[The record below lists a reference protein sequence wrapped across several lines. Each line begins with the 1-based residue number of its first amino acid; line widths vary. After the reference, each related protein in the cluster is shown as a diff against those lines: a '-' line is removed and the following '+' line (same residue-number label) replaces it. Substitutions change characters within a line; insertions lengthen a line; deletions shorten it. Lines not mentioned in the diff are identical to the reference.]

1 MLAGKFNQLHVSSIS
16 APRQFALGSFE
27 ISLALSD
34 VFSVLVVIISFLLV
48 FNITLI
54 NLKAQ
59 SLSFTILRI
68 NCSLQELN
76 N

>member
-16 APRQFALGSFE
+16 APRQLALGSFE

-34 VFSVLVVIISFLLV
+34 LFSVLVVIIYFLLV

-59 SLSFTILRI
+59 SLSFTILII